1 MDNTGEAGE
10 KTAKRRARVQPCRS
24 LPARL
29 TALAPEVRFF
39 DSYERRTPPQQG
51 STLTKGKNV
60 PQRLKPS
67 AAKSFTARSGRT
79 MARTGLRMM
88 PTSPSSPL
96 KIRTAGFPQYGFK
109 AGCQKVPSREWRPR
123 VAPSRFASLLRS
135 AAFSLSCSALCRR
148 GCAFRTATRAATPLY
163 PRGPRSGLGCV
174 VPIHH
179 SLNRPHPPHSWAQ
192 RAFAASQLIRPAF
205 AVRFRL
211 GNPRLV
217 PCFHYSFFLSMSS
230 STTPGSLTAACTQF
244 LRRQRWPSP
253 VQHSLGTPIHPTNPF
268 RVGGTFRS
276 FTTVRLRYNL
286 LICSPS

>member
-1 MDNTGEAGE
+1 
-10 KTAKRRARVQPCRS
+10 
-24 LPARL
+24 
-29 TALAPEVRFF
+29 
-39 DSYERRTPPQQG
+39 
-51 STLTKGKNV
+51 
-60 PQRLKPS
+60 
-67 AAKSFTARSGRT
+67 

-88 PTSPSSPL
+88 PTFPSSPL
-96 KIRTAGFPQYGFK
+96 KFRTAGFPQYGFK
-109 AGCQKVPSREWRPR
+109 AGYQKVPSREWRPR
-123 VAPSRFASLLRS
+123 FAPSRFASLPRS

-148 GCAFRTATRAATPLY
+148 GCAFRTATRAADPALPQGSSLRT
-163 PRGPRSGLGCV
+163 GLCC
-174 VPIHH
+174 PHPS

-192 RAFAASQLIRPAF
+192 HAFAALQLIRPAF

-211 GNPRLV
+211 GDPRLV
-217 PCFHYSFFLSMSS
+217 PCFHHSFFLSMSS
-230 STTPGSLTAACTQF
+230 STTPGSLTAAFTQF